1 MKSIVVRQQM
11 HSVLQMSMKP
21 VGLVVMAAAL
31 LLGASSSF
39 VVRAQSIP
47 IKQITPDDLV
57 ANLYRQAGAGV
68 YVDGRKGAAG
78 STNRVFQPRSR
89 VLLDKYFEK
98 SLADL
103 IWKAL
108 LRWKS
113 SGDSDIEDFDYV
125 LFNFGSGEGTITK
138 FAIGKPS
145 DQGQKAQVNVSY
157 DVVCAPPE
165 CSKKSVNRETI
176 IFLLAAG
183 ETGWRIT
190 DIKYDG
196 GTKSLVEIYSK
207 DSKERQQ

>member
-1 MKSIVVRQQM
+1 MKSKISVRQQL
-11 HSVLQMSMKP
+11 HSVLKIHMKT
-21 VGLVVMAAAL
+21 LIAAAL
-31 LLGASSSF
+31 LLGASLCF
-39 VVRAQSIP
+39 VVRAQSTP
-47 IKQITPDDLV
+47 TKQIVPDALV

-78 STNRVFQPRSR
+78 STDRVFQARSR
-89 VLLDKYFEK
+89 TLLDKYFEK

-113 SGDSDIEDFDYV
+113 SGDSEIEDFDYV
-125 LFNFGSGEGTITK
+125 LFNFGYGEGTITK

-145 DQGQKAQVNVSY
+145 YQSQKAQVDVSY
-157 DVVCAPPE
+157 DVVYAPPAV
-165 CSKKSVNRETI
+165 SKRSVHKETI

-183 ETGWRIT
+183 ETGWKVS

-196 GTKSLVEIYSK
+196 GKKSLLEIYSK
-207 DSKERQQ
+207 DFKERRK